1 MNKKHQNK
9 KLLNDFAKEN
19 QLLKQ
24 ELRELLLKHDRL
36 QQQHNNLRASVTKT
50 VDAYE
55 AMLDVQEQRIKQ
67 MTQTLAGL
75 RGIVKPLVDRLKEYE
90 HNKQ

>member
-9 KLLNDFAKEN
+9 KLLDAFAKEN
-19 QLLKQ
+19 QLLKI
-24 ELRELLLKHDRL
+24 ELRELLLKHDLL
-36 QQQHNNLRASVTKT
+36 QQRHNMLRASVTKT

-55 AMLDVQEQRIKQ
+55 EMLDGQEQKIKE

-75 RGIVKPLVDRLKEYE
+75 RGIVKPLVDKLKEYE

>member
-9 KLLNDFAKEN
+9 QLLDAFAKEN

-36 QQQHNNLRASVTKT
+36 QQQHNNLRASTAKT

-55 AMLDVQEQRIKQ
+55 AMLGGQEQKIKE
-67 MTQTLAGL
+67 MIETLTGL